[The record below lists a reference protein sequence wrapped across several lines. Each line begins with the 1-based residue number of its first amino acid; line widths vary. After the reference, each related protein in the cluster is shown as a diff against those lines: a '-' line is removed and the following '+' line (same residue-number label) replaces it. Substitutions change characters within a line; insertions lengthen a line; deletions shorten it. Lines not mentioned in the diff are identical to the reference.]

1 MSRRLSVFPVLE
13 PFFGLFTIL
22 PAKVFH
28 ILSRIG
34 RIGPFFSK
42 ALCYTDAMKKLL
54 LKSGI
59 SDGFVQLP
67 VGFIDSYL
75 AEAGGTALKVYLYL
89 LRCLQDP
96 SVSLSL
102 TDMADLF
109 DVTPNKVL
117 QALLYW
123 QQLGLLRV
131 SFEDGEAT
139 GITLLPLPEKK
150 RGVKVLPEEE
160 EPEDAPKRP
169 SRPSE
174 AAERKTAAEK
184 PLPAEGIVDQDALMA
199 DDSFTSLLQLAEFYL
214 KKPLSAAMRDAM
226 AYAYVALGR
235 REDMA
240 EYLLEYCI
248 SRDHANPHYLRSVA
262 AAWAKEGYQSLDEL
276 QEANSARNSV
286 VYGVLQALG
295 IRNRAP
301 VKSETE
307 FIERWT
313 SDFDLPVVLEAAN
326 RTMARLHSPD
336 FNYVNAILD
345 RWKEAGVQTVEDIEK
360 LDAGSKKNVSQ
371 PRKKAGSFRNFDERD
386 VNYDELIRKFQNPDE
401 D

>member
-1 MSRRLSVFPVLE
+1 
-13 PFFGLFTIL
+13 
-22 PAKVFH
+22 
-28 ILSRIG
+28 
-34 RIGPFFSK
+34 
-42 ALCYTDAMKKLL
+42 MKKLL
-54 LKSGI
+54 LKSDI
-59 SDGFVQLP
+59 SDGIVQLP
-67 VGFIDSYL
+67 VAFIDAYL

-102 TDMADLF
+102 ADMADLF

-131 SFEDGEAT
+131 SFDDGEAD

-150 RGVKVLPEEE
+150 RSAKSLPEEE
-160 EPEDAPKRP
+160 QEELPKHRARREEAPRTLPVK
-169 SRPSE
+169 
-174 AAERKTAAEK
+174 K
-184 PLPAEGIVDQDALMA
+184 PLPAEGIIDQDALMA

-214 KKPLSAAMRDAM
+214 KKPLSAAMRNAM
-226 AYAYVALGR
+226 AYSYIALGQ
-235 REDMA
+235 REDMT

-262 AAWAKEGYQSLDEL
+262 AAWAKEGYDSLEEL
-276 QEANSARNSV
+276 QNANQARNSV
-286 VYGVLQALG
+286 VYGVLSALG

-307 FIERWT
+307 YIERWT
-313 SDFDLPVVLEAAN
+313 SEFDLPVVLEAAN

-336 FNYVNAILD
+336 FNYVNAILE
-345 RWKEAGVQTVEDIEK
+345 RWKESGVTTVEDIER
-360 LDAGSKKNVSQ
+360 LDSGAKKTGSA
-371 PRKKAGSFRNFDERD
+371 PRKKAGSFQNFDQRD
-386 VNYDELIRKFQNPDE
+386 VNYDELIRKFSDRDE

>member
-1 MSRRLSVFPVLE
+1 
-13 PFFGLFTIL
+13 
-22 PAKVFH
+22 
-28 ILSRIG
+28 
-34 RIGPFFSK
+34 
-42 ALCYTDAMKKLL
+42 MKKLL
-54 LKSGI
+54 LKSRNFG
-59 SDGFVQLP
+59 GFVQLP
-67 VGFIDSYL
+67 VEFIDSYL

-89 LRCLQDP
+89 VRCLQDP
-96 SVSLSL
+96 TVALSL
-102 TDMADLF
+102 GDMADLF

-123 QQLGLLRV
+123 QQLGLLQV
-131 SFEDGEAT
+131 SFDDGEAT
-139 GITLLPLPEKK
+139 GITLLPLPE
-150 RGVKVLPEEE
+150 
-160 EPEDAPKRP
+160 
-169 SRPSE
+169 
-174 AAERKTAAEK
+174 RKHASSEK
-184 PLPAEGIVDQDALMA
+184 PLPEEAPAVPAAPAKPAPVEGVIDQDDLMA

-226 AYAYVALGR
+226 AYAYTALGKQ
-235 REDMA
+235 EDMT

-262 AAWAKEGYQSLDEL
+262 GAWAKEGYATLDEL
-276 QEANSARNSV
+276 REANQARNSV
-286 VYGVLQALG
+286 VYGVLSALG

-336 FNYVNAILD
+336 FNYVNKILE
-345 RWKEAGVQTVEDIEK
+345 RWKASGVTCLEDIEK
-360 LDAGSKKNVSQ
+360 LDSGPKKAATG
-371 PRKKAGSFRNFDERD
+371 PRKKASSFQNFDQRD